1 MYTHTII
8 EIIQSY
14 NNLDYYFFATEN
26 GKLIAHDIGNIYLVE
41 YSDKF

>member
-14 NNLDYYFFATEN
+14 NNLDYFFATEN